1 MKEKIAFVT
10 FFLILLLPISNSTI
24 LNGLPFDNLSE
35 LIFVLASIL
44 LLNYS
49 YLKGR
54 KKRIPY
60 SVTVLVIIKLFL
72 FLLPSQSIDLCY
84 SDELVPRTTQFEYI
98 EIDRVCEH
106 TFSTFKKNI
115 SDSVYVLDFSYL
127 DNDLTYRGS
136 NNSKFN
142 LSFHNMSKFN
152 FHIPGSPNREWL
164 PFQLKF
170 SFIPNEGSK
179 VIRFEYLGDIFIN
192 DLELN
197 SYEIINVYDLKI
209 DKNSEIDII
218 YNFSPNPLVLNS
230 EDSYKNSLIKNY
242 AFLKIYESSDGEV
255 FNLINKKDPIK
266 IFFAYGGILIFLMT
280 LITKEVFLEFINFLK
295 LNFKSLFLLVIL
307 ISNLFFQFSK
317 SIFPTLG
324 FFNLETLFLLIIFSY
339 LIVANQNSKFLCFIN
354 LGLLNLLL
362 VDKELINIDNYIRPG
377 GSDGLTYESQSR
389 LLLIHNFFQGGEN
402 IYHYS
407 PGMRYILM
415 LSHIIFGD
423 RYQNIFIFVISLTIF
438 MGTQM
443 ILEKTE
449 KGAKFQFVYLFLF
462 LTYLTSNAV
471 QRIFYYGMSESFGL
485 LTLLIGLYFIKVYNK
500 KILYILFVSMSVVI
514 RPVFLLGL
522 LVLNFKKRLNKKEI
536 VLSSMIVFLPAI
548 HNIYYGQSLVL
559 FTKTI
564 SSSLNIFD
572 QNRSLME
579 TLIDNILYIVMY
591 PMNSDIQSRV
601 GRLIPYIIFLVF
613 IGYLIIIIFNRNK
626 AFTETAI
633 VFSFALPFLIY
644 SPVHFYPRFILV
656 FHTLL
661 LLDFIFK
668 FDSLKFSKKFQIKKL
683 SMT

>member
-1 MKEKIAFVT
+1 MKEKIALVT

-60 SVTVLVIIKLFL
+60 SITVLVIIKLFL

-209 DKNSEIDII
+209 DKNSEIHII

-266 IFFAYGGILIFLMT
+266 TFFAYGGILIFLMT

-307 ISNLFFQFSK
+307 ISNLFF
-317 SIFPTLG
+317 SIF
-324 FFNLETLFLLIIFSY
+324 
-339 LIVANQNSKFLCFIN
+339 
-354 LGLLNLLL
+354 
-362 VDKELINIDNYIRPG
+362 
-377 GSDGLTYESQSR
+377 
-389 LLLIHNFFQGGEN
+389 
-402 IYHYS
+402 
-407 PGMRYILM
+407 
-415 LSHIIFGD
+415 
-423 RYQNIFIFVISLTIF
+423 
-438 MGTQM
+438 
-443 ILEKTE
+443 
-449 KGAKFQFVYLFLF
+449 
-462 LTYLTSNAV
+462 
-471 QRIFYYGMSESFGL
+471 
-485 LTLLIGLYFIKVYNK
+485 
-500 KILYILFVSMSVVI
+500 
-514 RPVFLLGL
+514 
-522 LVLNFKKRLNKKEI
+522 
-536 VLSSMIVFLPAI
+536 
-548 HNIYYGQSLVL
+548 
-559 FTKTI
+559 
-564 SSSLNIFD
+564 
-572 QNRSLME
+572 
-579 TLIDNILYIVMY
+579 
-591 PMNSDIQSRV
+591 
-601 GRLIPYIIFLVF
+601 
-613 IGYLIIIIFNRNK
+613 
-626 AFTETAI
+626 
-633 VFSFALPFLIY
+633 
-644 SPVHFYPRFILV
+644 
-656 FHTLL
+656 
-661 LLDFIFK
+661 
-668 FDSLKFSKKFQIKKL
+668 
-683 SMT
+683 

>member
-1 MKEKIAFVT
+1 MKEKIT
-10 FFLILLLPISNSTI
+10 LIIFFLILLFPSSNSTI
-24 LNGLPFDNLSE
+24 LNGLPFDNLPE
-35 LIFVLASIL
+35 LIFILGSSL

-49 YLKGR
+49 FSKGR
-54 KKRIPY
+54 KKRITP
-60 SVTVLVIIKLFL
+60 SVTVLVIIKLIL
-72 FLLPSQSIDLCY
+72 FVLPSQSINLCY
-84 SDELVPRTTQFEYI
+84 SDELVPRTTQFDYI

-106 TFSTFKKNI
+106 TFSTLKKDI

-127 DNDLTYRGS
+127 DNDLTHRGS

-170 SFIPNEGSK
+170 SFTPNEDSK
-179 VIRFEYLGDIFIN
+179 FIRFEFIGDVFIN
-192 DLELN
+192 NLQLN
-197 SYEIINVYDLKI
+197 SYDVINVYDLKI
-209 DKNSEIDII
+209 DKNNEIDVI
-218 YNFSPNPLVLNS
+218 YTFSPDPLVLNF
-230 EDSYKNSLIKNY
+230 EDPYKNTLIKNY

-255 FNLINKKDPIK
+255 FNLINKKSPIK
-266 IFFAYGGILIFLMT
+266 TIVAYGGILIFFMT
-280 LITKEVFLEFINFLK
+280 LITKEVIFEFFNIFK
-295 LNFKSLFLLVIL
+295 LNLISFFLIIIL
-307 ISNLFFQFSK
+307 IFNLFFQFSK

-339 LIVANQNSKFLCFIN
+339 LMVANKNSKILCFVN
-354 LGLLNLLL
+354 LCLLNLLL
-362 VDKELINIDNYIRPG
+362 VDQELINIDNYIRPG
-377 GSDGLTYESQSR
+377 GSDALTYESQSR

-415 LSHIIFGD
+415 LSHIILGD
-423 RYQNIFIFVISLTIF
+423 RYQNIFILVISLTIF
-438 MGTQM
+438 MGIRL
-443 ILEKTE
+443 ILEKTK
-449 KGAKFQFVYLFLF
+449 KGAKFQFLYLFLF

-485 LTLLIGLYFIKVYNK
+485 LTLLTGLYFIKVYNK
-500 KILYILFVSMSVVI
+500 KILYVLFVSLSVVI
-514 RPVFLLGL
+514 RPVFMLGV
-522 LVLNFKKRLNKKEI
+522 LVLNFKTRLNKKELI
-536 VLSSMIVFLPAI
+536 LFFVVVLLPAI
-548 HNIYYGQSLVL
+548 HNIFYGNSLVL

-572 QNRSLME
+572 QNKSFMN
-579 TLIDNILYIVMY
+579 TLFDNLLYIVMY

-613 IGYLIIIIFNRNK
+613 IGYLIVIIFNRNK
-626 AFTETAI
+626 TFTNTVI

-644 SPVHFYPRFILV
+644 SPVHFYPRFVLV

-661 LLDFIFK
+661 LLDFILK
-668 FDSLKFSKKFQIKKL
+668 FDSLKFSKKIFSK
-683 SMT
+683 

>member
-1 MKEKIAFVT
+1 MKEKIT
-10 FFLILLLPISNSTI
+10 LIIFFLILLFPTSNSTI
-24 LNGLPFDNLSE
+24 LNGLPFDNLPE
-35 LIFVLASIL
+35 LFFILVSTL
-44 LLNYS
+44 LLNYILS
-49 YLKGR
+49 KNG
-54 KKRIPY
+54 KKRITR
-60 SVTVLVIIKLFL
+60 SITILGFIKLIL
-72 FLLPSQSIDLCY
+72 FFLPSQSIDLCY

-98 EIDRVCEH
+98 DIDRICEH
-106 TFSTFKKNI
+106 TFSTVNKNI

-127 DNDLTYRGS
+127 DNDLTHRGA

-152 FHIPGSPNREWL
+152 YHIPGSPNREWL

-170 SFIPNEGSK
+170 SFTPNEDSK
-179 VIRFEYLGDIFIN
+179 VIRFEYLGDVFIN
-192 DLELN
+192 NLELN

-218 YNFSPNPLVLNS
+218 YNFSPDPLVLNF
-230 EDSYKNSLIKNY
+230 EDPYKNSLIKNY

-255 FNLINKKDPIK
+255 FSLINKKSPVKTFI
-266 IFFAYGGILIFLMT
+266 AYGGILLFFMT
-280 LITKEVFLEFINFLK
+280 LITKEVFFEFFNFFKSNL
-295 LNFKSLFLLVIL
+295 KSLFLIVIL
-307 ISNLFFQFSK
+307 IFNLFFQFSK
-317 SIFPTLG
+317 NIFPTLG

-339 LIVANQNSKFLCFIN
+339 LIVVNKNSKTLCFVN
-354 LGLLNLLL
+354 LCLLNLLL
-362 VDKELINIDNYIRPG
+362 ADKELINIDSYIRQG
-377 GSDGLTYESQSR
+377 GSDALTYESQSR
-389 LLLIHNFFQGGEN
+389 LLLIYNFFQGGEN

-438 MGTQM
+438 MGIQM
-443 ILEKTE
+443 ILEKTK

-485 LTLLIGLYFIKVYNK
+485 LTLLTGLYFIKVYNK
-500 KILYILFVSMSVVI
+500 KILYVLFVSISVVI
-514 RPVFLLGL
+514 RPVFILGV
-522 LVLNFKKRLNKKEI
+522 LVLNFKKRLSTNEL
-536 VLSSMIVFLPAI
+536 VLFFMVVLLPAI
-548 HNIYYGQSLVL
+548 HNVFYGQSLVL

-572 QNRSLME
+572 QNRSLMG
-579 TLIDNILYIVMY
+579 TLIDNLLYILMY

-613 IGYLIIIIFNRNK
+613 IGYLIIIIFNRSK
-626 AFTETAI
+626 ALTDTAI

-661 LLDFIFK
+661 LLDFILK
-668 FDSLKFSKKFQIKKL
+668 FDSLKIL
-683 SMT
+683 NR